1 MTQRSRLVPISF
13 VLALAGA
20 CVAHQSDAAPPV
32 AVEEACPAPTES
44 ACLDDDNGACCIRV
58 AIKYEYEMLDA
69 NERGDRPA
77 FETNRD
83 MLAKLLDHGCELGSD
98 DACEQLERLATPR
111 E

>member
-1 MTQRSRLVPISF
+1 MTQPSRLASILLILV
-13 VLALAGA
+13 GA
-20 CVAHQSDAAPPV
+20 CVAQQSDAPPPG
-32 AVEEACPAPTES
+32 AVEQECPAPTES

-69 NERGDRPA
+69 NERGDRRA
-77 FETNRD
+77 FATNRE

-98 DACEQLERLATPR
+98 DACEQLERLTTAR